1 MDFKQHVDPE
11 FGNCYTF
18 NYDPKNN
25 LSSSRAGPMYGIRV
39 LLFVNTSDY
48 MSTSESAGIR
58 LAIHPATQYP
68 FPNTFGYSAPVGFA
82 SSFGIKK
89 MESPASIH
97 SITRGVKEPVVNRV
111 KDFADRTTAHGAKH
125 VLEARTTFGRVS
137 WLTLIIVLLCVVVLV
152 VFMLVDKYSRH
163 DTITLISIKFDEAD
177 FPAVTFCNLNP
188 YKKSLI
194 SLIPSVKDT
203 MDVFDNARSSSK
215 AKNENSLKSRRS
227 QLIEMRAR
235 RVKELFKS
243 EFENDATYKSNAITT
258 NRLTRN
264 KRQFR
269 PPSQVYEAIEAHC
282 LCLEAGHSEME
293 CIRFES
299 PPKKENSKCICTVW
313 YNHMCPVCSEKGLC
327 ETKSSAGTVA
337 QNSSTIS
344 SINEVAKPY
353 CIRKARNTRRLWEMV
368 DAPEKMAVVAKEV
381 PKPPTTTVPPRAT
394 PVSQVSKKT
403 KIRSQ
408 RPIVSEPET
417 ISAMGFAEM
426 SDGVAMLTQA
436 RQNLMFTMAALSR
449 EQRIALSQD
458 LDEFIEMCSFDGK
471 DCDIQR
477 DFKLHVDPEF
487 GNCYTFNY
495 DRTRNLSSSRSGPM
509 YGIRVLLFVNS
520 SDYISTT
527 ESTGVRLA
535 IHPASQ
541 YPFPATFGY
550 SAPVGFAS
558 SFGIKKL
565 KIERLTGYGDCAEN
579 GCHRSCFQN
588 RMLEDCD
595 CGDPRFPVPQGQR
608 HCSAFNATARRYL
621 ESKIGKGDLHHVS
634 AWASDCDCKHPCKEV
649 VYSMA
654 FSTSKWPSGSTDQ
667 LGDCEGMSPSECEVF
682 YRKNAAMVEVY
693 YEQLNYELLQ
703 ESEAYGIVNLIADFG
718 GHLGLWLGFS
728 VITIVEVLA
737 LIVDLVQACFRRRQE
752 RKRSEILMKNAV

>member
-1 MDFKQHVDPE
+1 
-11 FGNCYTF
+11 
-18 NYDPKNN
+18 
-25 LSSSRAGPMYGIRV
+25 
-39 LLFVNTSDY
+39 
-48 MSTSESAGIR
+48 
-58 LAIHPATQYP
+58 
-68 FPNTFGYSAPVGFA
+68 
-82 SSFGIKK
+82 
-89 MESPASIH
+89 MESPSSNSIAVPPSPLRRASSLLRDKLQH
-97 SITRGVKEPVVNRV
+97 RVKEPVVNRV
-111 KDFADRTTAHGAKH
+111 KQFADRTTAHGAKH
-125 VLEARTTFGRVS
+125 VLEARTTFSRFS
-137 WLTLIIVLLCVVVLV
+137 WLTLIIVLMCVVVLV

-163 DTITLISIKFDEAD
+163 DRITLISIKFDEAD

-203 MDVFDNARSSSK
+203 
-215 AKNENSLKSRRS
+215 
-227 QLIEMRAR
+227 
-235 RVKELFKS
+235 
-243 EFENDATYKSNAITT
+243 
-258 NRLTRN
+258 
-264 KRQFR
+264 FR
-269 PPSQVYEAIEAHC
+269 PASQVYEAIEAHC
-282 LCLEAGHSEME
+282 LCLGYGT
-293 CIRFES
+293 I
-299 PPKKENSKCICTVW
+299 ICVLS
-313 YNHMCPVCSEKGLC
+313 VQ
-327 ETKSSAGTVA
+327 TKVYARLMQA
-337 QNSSTIS
+337 K
-344 SINEVAKPY
+344 KPY

-368 DAPEKMAVVAKEV
+368 DAPEKMVVVAKEV
-381 PKPPTTTVPPRAT
+381 PPKPTTPAVTPRPPPVP
-394 PVSQVSKKT
+394 QVSKKYKT
-403 KIRSQ
+403 RSQ

-458 LDEFIEMCSFDGK
+458 LHEFIEMCSFDGK
-471 DCDIQR
+471 DCHIDR

-509 YGIRVLLFVNS
+509 YGIRVLLFVNA

-558 SFGIKKL
+558 SFGIKK
-565 KIERLTGYGDCAEN
+565 

-588 RMLEDCD
+588 RMIATVAIRAFPCRQAD
-595 CGDPRFPVPQGQR
+595 GTAPRSMRPLDRVLSGNRLASSVGLLWQHIRAKTWLSRITGK
-608 HCSAFNATARRYL
+608 CL

-667 LGDCEGMSPSECEVF
+667 LSDCEGMSPSECEVF

-752 RKRSEILMKNAV
+752 RKRSEHLMKNAL

>member
-1 MDFKQHVDPE
+1 
-11 FGNCYTF
+11 
-18 NYDPKNN
+18 
-25 LSSSRAGPMYGIRV
+25 
-39 LLFVNTSDY
+39 
-48 MSTSESAGIR
+48 
-58 LAIHPATQYP
+58 
-68 FPNTFGYSAPVGFA
+68 
-82 SSFGIKK
+82 
-89 MESPASIH
+89 MESPSSNSIAVPPSPLRRASSLLRDKLQH
-97 SITRGVKEPVVNRV
+97 RVKEPVVNRV
-111 KDFADRTTAHGAKH
+111 KQFADRTTAHGAKH
-125 VLEARTTFGRVS
+125 VLEARTTFSRFS
-137 WLTLIIVLLCVVVLV
+137 WLTLIIVLMCVVVLV

-163 DTITLISIKFDEAD
+163 DRITLISVSCLSYLIKFDEAD

-203 MDVFDNARSSSK
+203 MDVFDNARTLSK
-215 AKNENSLKSRRS
+215 SKNENSPKPRF
-227 QLIEMRAR
+227 AGNA
-235 RVKELFKS
+235 
-243 EFENDATYKSNAITT
+243 EFENDATAKSNAITT
-258 NRLTRN
+258 NRLSRS

-269 PPSQVYEAIEAHC
+269 PASQVYEAIEAHC
-282 LCLEAGHSEME
+282 LCLGYGT
-293 CIRFES
+293 I
-299 PPKKENSKCICTVW
+299 ICVLS
-313 YNHMCPVCSEKGLC
+313 VQ
-327 ETKSSAGTVA
+327 TKVYARLMQA
-337 QNSSTIS
+337 K
-344 SINEVAKPY
+344 KPY

-368 DAPEKMAVVAKEV
+368 DAPEKN
-381 PKPPTTTVPPRAT
+381 
-394 PVSQVSKKT
+394 KT
-403 KIRSQ
+403 RSQ

-458 LDEFIEMCSFDGK
+458 LHEFIEMCSFDGK
-471 DCDIQR
+471 DCHIDR

-509 YGIRVLLFVNS
+509 YGIRVLLFVNA

-558 SFGIKKL
+558 SFGIKK
-565 KIERLTGYGDCAEN
+565 
-579 GCHRSCFQN
+579 
-588 RMLEDCD
+588 DCD
-595 CGDPRFPVPQGQR
+595 CGDPRFPVPTGRR
-608 HCSAFNATARRYL
+608 HCSAFNATARKCL

-667 LGDCEGMSPSECEVF
+667 LSDCEGMSPSECEVF

-752 RKRSEILMKNAV
+752 RKRSEHLMKNAVLSSVREYLEYLDKVKNKEKIDLFWPIQMMTGNIINDILFGYRYKYDDCEKIVTYVEDFKNWFTGLVSSPEIAVGMAAPALLKIPFIRYHCLDKHRENMLKVPHF